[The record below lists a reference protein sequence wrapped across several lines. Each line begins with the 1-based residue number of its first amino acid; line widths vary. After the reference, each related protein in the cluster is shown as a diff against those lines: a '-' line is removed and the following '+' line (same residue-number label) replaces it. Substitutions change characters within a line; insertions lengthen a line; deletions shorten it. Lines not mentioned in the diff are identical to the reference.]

1 MPAHADGL
9 ALLAIGTGPADQADC
24 QPCAPSR
31 EIGIAVRARHGR
43 RHSAEPCSRFMA
55 VARRRRKAD
64 DDKGS
69 ASHSKAN
76 SKFFAASSTAK
87 GDGVDGADFGSM
99 FLAPPMTPRPS
110 PRPRSARLR
119 ARFPRPSLPET
130 ALDALMSY
138 SRIF

>member
-1 MPAHADGL
+1 MQSEPGL
-9 ALLAIGTGPADQADC
+9 LIKQIASLVPQAAKSVSRFVRDMAAAIL
-24 QPCAPSR
+24 PSL
-31 EIGIAVRARHGR
+31 V
-43 RHSAEPCSRFMA
+43 SRFMA

-69 ASHSKAN
+69 ASHSEAN

-110 PRPRSARLR
+110 PRPRSARRLR
-119 ARFPRPSLPET
+119 ARFRARHFLKPPWMR
-130 ALDALMSY
+130 
-138 SRIF
+138 